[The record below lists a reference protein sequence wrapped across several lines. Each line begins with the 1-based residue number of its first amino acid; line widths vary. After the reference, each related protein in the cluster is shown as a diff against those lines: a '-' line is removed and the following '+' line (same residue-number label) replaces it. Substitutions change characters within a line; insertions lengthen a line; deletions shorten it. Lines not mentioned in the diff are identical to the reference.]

1 MDPLQQQQQASTD
14 GEVTNKME
22 VDGNATATPTT
33 MSKENMSKRA
43 LFADL
48 NEHLKTAGCSFSDMD
63 FEFRKNHMALEEAIR
78 KEDEENIR
86 SKQELY
92 DKLGLAQTC
101 RAQIDSIISDNA
113 PDAQPLRNMV
123 SELMCC
129 NTEFYKQSTAHLQQL
144 TSEKASL
151 AEENLR
157 LKQQMEQEKE
167 AINASNKRARPAP
180 YNFGNMVNKPSATTV
195 STPSI
200 AATPMKKEAS
210 PAVHNNSNIGG
221 GRLVYS
227 FLDTTKPTATKSL
240 NNEMVKGLVDPRL
253 TGYEK
258 RNDYTTNSLS
268 QYKAFQQFDM
278 ACNGSNPY
286 Q

>member
-1 MDPLQQQQQASTD
+1 MLTVSVDHWLPRMDPQQASTD
-14 GEVTNKME
+14 GEAPNKME
-22 VDGNATATPTT
+22 VDGTTTATPTN
-33 MSKENMSKRA
+33 SKENMSKRA

-129 NTEFYKQSTAHLQQL
+129 NTEFYKQFQQL

-151 AEENLR
+151 ADENLR

-167 AINASNKRARPAP
+167 AINVSNKRARPAP
-180 YNFGNMVNKPSATTV
+180 YNFGNMVNKPAVVVSA
-195 STPSI
+195 PSI

-210 PAVHNNSNIGG
+210 PAVHAG

-268 QYKAFQQFDM
+268 QYKAYQQFDA